1 MKTELTEQDCE
12 LLSRYLDGELGAEE
26 NQALRSRLL
35 SEPPLRAAYERFKAV
50 DNRLRDA
57 FDVPGAD
64 TVPAH
69 VTQMVRTARTR
80 GREGSPTA
88 RAGWGLGV
96 AVAVLAAAGVMVN
109 SLRQENQGGAQFT
122 AQDAL
127 VAPVLERALSRGEGW
142 EVLPDGTRVRPL
154 LSFPSVEGSWC
165 REYLLGQEDREWRGV
180 ACRSAGHW
188 ETAVLAAE
196 QPVAAEEGYRP
207 AGAVSP
213 DEVVSF
219 IDSYS
224 ADIPLSGEEEA
235 EKISRGWE

>member
-1 MKTELTEQDCE
+1 MKIELTEQDCE

-26 NQALRSRLL
+26 SQALRARLL
-35 SEPPLRAAYERFKAV
+35 SEPSLRAAYERFRAV
-50 DNRLRDA
+50 DARLREA
-57 FDVPGAD
+57 FDAPGAD
-64 TVPAH
+64 TVPAN
-69 VTQMVRTARTR
+69 VTQMVRAARTR
-80 GREGSPTA
+80 GHEGGPTG
-88 RAGWGLGV
+88 RTGWGLGV
-96 AVAVLAAAGVMVN
+96 AVAVLVVAGVVVN
-109 SLRQENQGGAQFT
+109 YLRQDQDGAQFM

-127 VAPVLERALSRGEGW
+127 VAPVLERTLSRGEGW

-165 REYLLGQEDREWRGV
+165 REYLLGREDREWRGV

-196 QPVAAEEGYRP
+196 QPAAAEQAYRP

-219 IDSYS
+219 IDTYS
-224 ADIPLSGEEEA
+224 ADIPLSGEQEA